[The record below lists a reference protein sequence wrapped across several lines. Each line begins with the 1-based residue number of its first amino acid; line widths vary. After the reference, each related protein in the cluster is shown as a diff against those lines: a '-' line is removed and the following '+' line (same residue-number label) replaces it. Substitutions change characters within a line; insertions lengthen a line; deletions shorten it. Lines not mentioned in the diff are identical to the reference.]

1 MSPRPA
7 STPHEPTAPAEKPSS
22 THEPSPAEKPAPTE
36 KPSSASPEPAATGWS
51 GGGSRLFAANPEQ
64 LEKGAK
70 RIGGISGALDDA
82 TKLTKNIKVEAVG
95 DGPIAKAIQDQYGPA
110 KTGLDD
116 LLTNLMI
123 LSAGLSESTTA
134 LATTMR
140 NVSEGTVEQA
150 RGMQSP

>member
-22 THEPSPAEKPAPTE
+22 THEPSPAEKPAPTG

-51 GGGSRLFAANPEQ
+51 GSGGRLFAANPEQ
-64 LEKGAK
+64 LDKGAK
-70 RIGGISGALDDA
+70 RIGGISDALDDA

-95 DGPIAKAIQDQYGPA
+95 HGPIAKAISEQYVPA

-116 LLTNLMI
+116 LLTNLMV
-123 LSAGLSESTTA
+123 LSAGLSDSTSA
-134 LATTMR
+134 LAKTMR
-140 NVSEGTVEQA
+140 NVNDGTVEQA
-150 RGMQSP
+150 QGMGSP